1 MNKKVIKSK
10 VKKLRFSAIIKD
22 FREEFSKVEDSRMM
36 PEYPIEDIIMSVFAM
51 MFFQD
56 PSLLQFQKRMK
67 EERNRNN
74 LESLFG
80 VKSIP
85 SDGTIRNVLD
95 KIDSDILQ
103 KVSFIIFSHLQ
114 RSGKLKE
121 FINLDK
127 YYYVAIDGTQ
137 YFTSYKCHCD
147 KCLTTKKKGE
157 AIRYSHSVIQATLVD
172 PGQKFIIP
180 LLSEEIVNDPDND
193 KYDKQD
199 SEHKAAKRLL
209 VKLRQHLP
217 KLKIIILG
225 DDLYSHEP
233 MIELLKELK
242 MSFILT
248 AKSTSHKEL
257 SEFLDSE
264 KKLIKSV
271 ISETT
276 VNISKKKRLKQLKK
290 IGKTKKDLE
299 EPKVKKRYY
308 KQIEVSE
315 YKYYNGD
322 VPINANYKT
331 FVNYFELKTY
341 EDFAKE
347 TLFYSSWVTDLDISK
362 NNIKKLVE
370 GGRGRWNI
378 ENRQFLTTKKGGYN
392 LEHNFGHGSEN
403 LSFNFYIL
411 NVLAFLVHQILHI
424 TSEDFNKFKELVGS
438 YFGMYNYMKSA
449 LMFFVF
455 KSFDEIILLK
465 LNGSNTS

>member
-1 MNKKVIKSK
+1 
-10 VKKLRFSAIIKD
+10 
-22 FREEFSKVEDSRMM
+22 
-36 PEYPIEDIIMSVFAM
+36 MSVFAM

-56 PSLLQFQKRMK
+56 PSLLHFQKRIRK
-67 EERNRNN
+67 GNISKNIKN
-74 LESLFG
+74 IFG
-80 VKSIP
+80 IKNIA

-95 KIDSDILQ
+95 RVDSGNLQ
-103 KVSFIIFSHLQ
+103 KVSFTIFSHLQ

-127 YYYVAIDGTQ
+127 YYYIALDGTQ
-137 YFTSYKCHCD
+137 YFTSYKCNCD
-147 KCLTTKKKGE
+147 KCLTTKKKGQ

-172 PGQKFIIP
+172 PEQKFIIP

-209 VKLRQHLP
+209 IKLRKNLP
-217 KLKIIILG
+217 HLKIIILG

-233 MIELLKELK
+233 MIKLLKELN

-248 AKSTSHKEL
+248 AKTTSHKEL

-264 KKLIKSV
+264 KKFIENVRSK
-271 ISETT
+271 TT
-276 VNISKKKRLKQLKK
+276 VNISKKKKLEQLKK
-290 IGKTKKDLE
+290 IGKTKDDLG
-299 EPKVKKRYY
+299 EPEVKKRYY
-308 KQIEVSE
+308 KQTQVSD
-315 YKYYNGD
+315 YKYYNGN

-331 FVNYFELKTY
+331 FVNYFELRTY
-341 EDFAKE
+341 DKLTDE
-347 TLFYSSWVTDLDISK
+347 TLFYSSWVTDLDIS
-362 NNIKKLVE
+362 NHNVKKLVK

-424 TSEDFNKFKELVGS
+424 VSKDFNRLYESEGS
-438 YFGMYNYMKSA
+438 YFAMYDTMKHA
-449 LMFFVF
+449 LKFLVF
-455 KSFDEIILLK
+455 ESFDELIFICIDD
-465 LNGSNTS
+465 NST

>member
-1 MNKKVIKSK
+1 MQEILF
-10 VKKLRFSAIIKD
+10 KL
-22 FREEFSKVEDSRMM
+22 
-36 PEYPIEDIIMSVFAM
+36 
-51 MFFQD
+51 
-56 PSLLQFQKRMK
+56 
-67 EERNRNN
+67 
-74 LESLFG
+74 
-80 VKSIP
+80 
-85 SDGTIRNVLD
+85 
-95 KIDSDILQ
+95 
-103 KVSFIIFSHLQ
+103 FSHLQ

-127 YYYVAIDGTQ
+127 YYYIALDGTQ
-137 YFTSYKCHCD
+137 YFSSYKCHCD
-147 KCLTTKKKGE
+147 KCIRTKKKGE
-157 AIRYSHSVIQATLVD
+157 SIRYSHSVIQATLVD
-172 PGQKFIIP
+172 PGLKFIIP

-209 VKLRQHLP
+209 VKLRRYLP

-233 MIELLKELK
+233 IIELLKELK

-248 AKSTSHKEL
+248 AKASSHKEL
-257 SEFLDSE
+257 FSFIKGE
-264 KKLIKSV
+264 KDYFEHLK
-271 ISETT
+271 TT
-276 VNISKKKRLKQLKK
+276 KVFNISKKMKLKELKK
-290 IGKTKKDLE
+290 IGKTDKDLPTPE
-299 EPKVKKRYY
+299 ANKRYY
-308 KQIEVSE
+308 QISE
-315 YKYYNGD
+315 YNFYNGD

-341 EDFAKE
+341 NKATKE
-347 TLFYSSWVTDLDISK
+347 GIFYSSWVTDLDISK

-370 GGRGRWNI
+370 AGRGRWNI

-392 LEHNFGHGSEN
+392 LEHNFGHGKEN

-424 TSEDFNKFKELVGS
+424 TSEDFNKFKELIGS
-438 YFGMYNYMKSA
+438 YSGMYNYMKSA

>member
-1 MNKKVIKSK
+1 MTQKRIKSK
-10 VKKLRFSAIIKD
+10 VQKLRFGAIIKE
-22 FREEFSKVEDSRMM
+22 FREEFSKIEDSRRM

-67 EERNRNN
+67 EERNINN

-80 VKSIP
+80 VKNIP

-95 KIDSDILQ
+95 KVDSDILQ

-127 YYYVAIDGTQ
+127 SYLIALDATQ
-137 YFTSYKCHCD
+137 FFTSNSCSCG
-147 KCLTTKKKGE
+147 KCLTVKKKGQ
-157 AIRYSHSVIQATLVD
+157 AIRYYHNAIQATLID
-172 PGQKFIIP
+172 PEQKFIIP
-180 LLSEEIVNDPDND
+180 LLAEEIVNTDST
-193 KYDKQD
+193 DKQD

-209 VKLRQHLP
+209 VKLRNKLP

-233 MIELLKELK
+233 MIELLKKLK

-248 AKSTSHKEL
+248 AKFTSHKEMR
-257 SEFLDSE
+257 EFLDSE
-264 KKLIKSV
+264 KEFVKTV
-271 ISETT
+271 TSETT
-276 VNISKKKRLKQLKK
+276 INISKKTRLKQLKK
-290 IGKTKKDLE
+290 IGKTKEDLG
-299 EPKVKKRYY
+299 EPEVKKRYY
-308 KQIEVSE
+308 KQVEVSE

-341 EDFAKE
+341 EDLTKG
-347 TLFYSSWVTDLDISK
+347 TLFFSSWVTDLDISK
-362 NNIKKLVE
+362 NNIKKLVKA
-370 GGRGRWNI
+370 GRGRWNI
-378 ENRQFLTTKKGGYN
+378 ENRQFLTTKKGGYE
-392 LEHNFGHGSEN
+392 LEHNYGHGKEN
-403 LSFNFYIL
+403 LSFNFYVL

-424 TSEDFNKFKELVGS
+424 TSEDFNKFKELIGS
-438 YFGMYNYMKSA
+438 YSGMYDYMKST
-449 LMFFVF
+449 LMLIVF

-465 LNGSNTS
+465 LNGNNTS

>member
-1 MNKKVIKSK
+1 MSKKVIKSK

-22 FREEFSKVEDSRMM
+22 FREEFSKVEDSRRM

-80 VKSIP
+80 VKNIP

-121 FINLDK
+121 FVNLDK
-127 YYYVAIDGTQ
+127 YYYIAIDGTQ

-248 AKSTSHKEL
+248 AKASSHKEL
-257 SEFLDSE
+257 SSFIKGE
-264 KKLIKSV
+264 KDYFEHLK
-271 ISETT
+271 TT
-276 VNISKKKRLKQLKK
+276 KVVNISKKMKLKELKK
-290 IGKTKKDLE
+290 LGKINKDLPAPE
-299 EPKVKKRYY
+299 VNKRYY
-308 KQIEVSE
+308 KQYQISE
-315 YKYYNGD
+315 YNFYNGD

-341 EDFAKE
+341 NKVTKEDI
-347 TLFYSSWVTDLDISK
+347 FYSSWVTDLDISK

-370 GGRGRWNI
+370 GARGRWNI

-392 LEHNFGHGSEN
+392 LEHNFGHGKEN

-411 NVLAFLVHQILHI
+411 NVLAFFVHQILHI
-424 TSEDFNKFKELVGS
+424 TSEDFNKFKEIEGS
-438 YFGMYNYMKSA
+438 FLTMYEAIKWSLRYFI
-449 LMFFVF
+449 FET
-455 KSFDEIILLK
+455 FDELILF
-465 LNGSNTS
+465 NIEDSTS